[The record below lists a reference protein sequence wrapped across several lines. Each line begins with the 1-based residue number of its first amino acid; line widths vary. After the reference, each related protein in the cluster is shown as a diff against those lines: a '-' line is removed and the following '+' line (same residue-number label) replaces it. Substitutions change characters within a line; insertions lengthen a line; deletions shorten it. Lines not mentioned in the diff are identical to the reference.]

1 MHWLLV
7 GGGLPLLAVVLVRV
21 AQEVPSR
28 GAPAAATDDDEG
40 LTCFISICSL
50 LMADCW
56 MESSLRRL
64 FIPTV
69 NAVPFTLSESTKIS
83 TVPPVPVVKLDSYG
97 CRYLILNRISFLSHC
112 I

>member
-56 MESSLRRL
+56 MESSL
-64 FIPTV
+64 P
-69 NAVPFTLSESTKIS
+69 PFSAEEGEVGYLLSWRCIS
-83 TVPPVPVVKLDSYG
+83 A
-97 CRYLILNRISFLSHC
+97 R
-112 I
+112 